1 MHDMHQS
8 CVDSFQKTKQKTA
21 KIVVLIII
29 ESEFVSKENIN
40 FHYSIQYRRKKS
52 PKLFSD
58 EIKKMYLDR
67 VNLLM

>member
-1 MHDMHQS
+1 MCYNMHDMHQS
-8 CVDSFQKTKQKTA
+8 CVDSFQKA
-21 KIVVLIII
+21 DIVVFIII

-58 EIKKMYLDR
+58 EIKKMYVDR
-67 VNLLM
+67 VNL